1 MSIEINLFLK
11 KKKLKENKQ
20 NESQTLNQDYK
31 LTLSLKKIN
40 NVFSLS

>member
-1 MSIEINLFLK
+1 MSIEINLFF

-40 NVFSLS
+40 NFFSLS